1 MNKNYEEFHAT
12 VKLKNSEDVFSMIS
26 PSDEGDKTF
35 LVLLNPVTIE
45 EIIVRG
51 QPCYKVD
58 PWLKTSSAD
67 MILIDMDNVLTI
79 VECNDETT
87 IKMYKSF
94 WRKTNAEFQKHNL
107 SRKMGYLN
115 DVDHARKYLEN
126 LYKS

>member
-1 MNKNYEEFHAT
+1 MEKNYEEFHAT
-12 VKLKNSEDVFSMIS
+12 IKLKNSEEIFSLIS

-35 LVLLNPVTIE
+35 LVLLNPVTIDE
-45 EIIVRG
+45 VIVRG
-51 QPCYKVD
+51 QPCYKID
-58 PWLKTSSAD
+58 PWLKTTTTD

-79 VECNDETT
+79 VECHDENI

-94 WRKTNAEFQKHNL
+94 WRKTNSEFQRHNL

-115 DVDHARKYLEN
+115 DIDKARTYLEK